1 MSIEIKNLFGMEFI
15 TLKNNKNLK
24 IVFNNFGAS
33 IYCIYFDNDIM
44 TPQVVNEKDF
54 LDEGVHFGK
63 TVGRVA
69 GRIPNHTLFIDGVTY
84 DLSCNDGTNTLHG
97 GHFGVGCQF
106 FKSKVYENSI
116 GLVIE
121 YSYLSKDGESG
132 FPGDADIRIIYTLL
146 KEEDKLDIR
155 YHVTTSKTCPISLSP
170 HTLFNLGESNID
182 NLSLFIDSSK
192 YISTSSKTLVCEE
205 IKDVPLCLDFRKMHK
220 IIDYINDPILNIDT
234 LSGYDHNFLINPN
247 SKISQIILQSSKYSL
262 DIHTDYNCVVMYSDN
277 FHDKYKFNSSNQTN
291 RRAIAIEPECSL
303 MDNIL
308 LKPGE
313 VFEHFISYNFKK
325 INKTH

>member
-1 MSIEIKNLFGMEFI
+1 MPIEIKNLSGMEFV
-15 TLKNNKNLK
+15 TLANNKNLK

-33 IYCIYFDNDIM
+33 IYCIYFHGEIM

-54 LDEGVHFGK
+54 LDEAVHFGK

-69 GRIPNHTLFIDGVTY
+69 GRIANHTLVIDGVSY

-97 GHFGVGCQF
+97 GHYGVGTQF
-106 FKSKVYENSI
+106 FKSKVYENSL
-116 GLVIE
+116 GLVVE
-121 YSYLSKDGESG
+121 YSHLSKDGESG
-132 FPGDADIRIIYTLL
+132 FPGEADIRVTYTLL

-170 HTLFNLGESNID
+170 HTLFNLGETNID
-182 NLSLFIDSSK
+182 NLSLYIDSSK

-205 IKDVPLCLDFRKMHK
+205 IRDVPLCLDFRKMHK
-220 IIDYINDPILNIDT
+220 IIDYIDDPILNVDT
-234 LSGYDHNFLINPN
+234 LSGYDHNFLIDSS
-247 SKISQIILQSSKYSL
+247 SKMPQVVLASKKYSL

-277 FHDKYKFNSSNQTN
+277 FVDEYKFNSSNQTN

-308 LKPGE
+308 LKPEE
-313 VFEHFISYNFKK
+313 VFAHYITYNFRKLS
-325 INKTH
+325 